1 MEFPEKFFEE
11 EVRSGYLVTSQMK
24 KVWACQLEIL
34 EKFKQVCDKHGLTFW
49 LESGTLIGAVRHKG
63 YIPWDD
69 DIDVCMMREDYD
81 KLVKIAQDEFTHP
94 LVFQTAYTEKDF
106 IRGHA
111 QIRNVNTSAIIPSE
125 IHKRFNQ
132 GIFIDVFVLDYVP
145 DNQDEYD
152 FQCLTAFMIRSRLEL
167 AATPLRSCKL
177 VHFAHLRKVIRYK
190 LKYFKRAK
198 FLKDFGRYE
207 DLFRGN
213 TPDKCHDVA
222 LAAWVYRSHKRDAS
236 FYNETIYLDFEG
248 LSMPVPKEYH
258 KLLTVLYGDYMT
270 PVMAASKHGETIISP
285 EIPSDQMIKK
295 LRRESLFKFGL

>member
-1 MEFPEKFFEE
+1 MKFPENFFDE
-11 EVRSGYLVTSQMK
+11 EVRCGYLVTSQMK
-24 KVWACQLEIL
+24 KIWACQLEML
-34 EKFKQVCDKHGLTFW
+34 AKFKEVCDKYGLTFW

-69 DIDVCMMREDYD
+69 DIDVCMMRKDYD
-81 KLVKIAQDEFTHP
+81 KLVSIAQEEFTHP

-111 QIRNVNTSAIIPSE
+111 QIRNVNTSAIIPCE
-125 IHKRFNQ
+125 IYKDFNQ

-145 DNQDEYD
+145 DNQEEYD
-152 FQCLTAFMIRSRLEL
+152 YQNLTAFMIRSRLEF

-177 VHFAHLRKVIRYK
+177 VHFAQLRKVIRYK
-190 LKYFKRAK
+190 LKYFKRDK
-198 FLKDFGRYE
+198 FLKAFGRYE

-213 TPDKCHDVA
+213 TPDKCHNVA
-222 LAAWVYRSHKRDAS
+222 LAAWVYKSHKRDAS

-270 PVMAASKHGETIISP
+270 PVISPSKHGKTIISP